1 MPDIYTE
8 AWYEALKSLINQNEV
23 IAAKSPKGR
32 WTAAI
37 EITGDGKSP
46 YVPQD
51 STKRFVVHLEDG
63 KCIWYKELPADDTG
77 AEFDLDYRFTGA
89 ASVFDEIAAGIS
101 DPIDAGLDGR
111 IRIKGDMRF
120 LLRQAELVKEILEIY
135 QRDLET
141 TWPKGKPPYD

>member
-8 AWYEALKSLINQNEV
+8 QWYEALKNLINEDAL
-23 IAAKSPKGR
+23 IASKSPKGS
-32 WTAAI
+32 WTAVV
-37 EITGDGKSP
+37 EIVGDGRSP
-46 YVPQD
+46 YVEQGT
-51 STKRFVVHLEDG
+51 TKRFVVHLQDG
-63 KCIWYKELPADDTG
+63 KCIWYKELPRDDIG
-77 AEFDLDYRFTGA
+77 SEYDLDYRFTGQ
-89 ASVFDEIAAGIS
+89 ASVFDEIAAGIT

-141 TWPKGKPPYD
+141 TWPKGKPPYS